1 MKKLAELSADQ
12 VVYGSPVLLSYF
24 GNRCYRLQPWL
35 ITRPISA
42 SDRRDSYST
51 ISHVRSITAD
61 GKFIPSNSCT
71 PQAPAND
78 RCWDS
83 GSGNDRNREGMLL
96 TSRRLHFW
104 TIGQAGDCSSF
115 STPTKTA
122 LRLSAMDPPPMVTL
136 FRGKTAFSLEPTLPS
151 WMTGVQRLL
160 PLHFQFGARNRTFN
174 HFTALRAV
182 AACLRV
188 G

>member
-1 MKKLAELSADQ
+1 VKKLAELSADQ

-61 GKFIPSNSCT
+61 GKFLPSNSCT

-136 FRGKTAFSLEPTLPS
+136 FRGKTAFSLKQIANISPNLPES
-151 WMTGVQRLL
+151 ANPQQSQRAG
-160 PLHFQFGARNRTFN
+160 F
-174 HFTALRAV
+174 
-182 AACLRV
+182 
-188 G
+188 